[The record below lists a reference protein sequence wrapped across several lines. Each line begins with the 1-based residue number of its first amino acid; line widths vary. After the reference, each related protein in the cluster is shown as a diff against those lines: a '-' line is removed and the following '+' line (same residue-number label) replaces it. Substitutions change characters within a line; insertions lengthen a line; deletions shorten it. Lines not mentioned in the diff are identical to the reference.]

1 MRKIFLLSFV
11 LCILMFAAGCKT
23 APAEKEKEPEVSAA
37 AMEPANG
44 GVPIQPMTPSDAEKS
59 DSDAHLSTAQPSEA
73 DKNSATP
80 IPAQPK
86 EKPSTQVASS
96 RPVTRAVAGG
106 GGGGGGSARARSG
119 AIVAQVIPTQ
129 RVGATRQGKAVTPKS
144 NAAGNNTAVKTDSG
158 KTSSAQ
164 QQAAAKAEADK
175 KAAAAKEAAEKKAAL
190 AKAEAEKKAAA
201 KAEADKKAAAA
212 KEAAERKAALAKAEA
227 EKKAAA
233 KAEADRKA
241 AAAKAAAEKKAALAK
256 AEAEKKA
263 AAKAEADR
271 KAAAAKETAER
282 KAALAKAEAEKKA
295 AAKAEADKK
304 AAAAKEAA
312 EKKAALAKAEAEKKA
327 AAKAE
332 ADRKAAAAK
341 EAAER
346 KAALAKAEAE
356 KKAAAKAEADKKA
369 AAAKEAAEKKA
380 ALAKAEAEK
389 KAAAK
394 AEADRKAAAAK
405 EAAEKKAA
413 LAKAE
418 AEKKAAAKAE
428 ADRKAAAAKEAAE
441 KKAALAKAEAEKK
454 AAAYKASAQI
464 VDVSW
469 MIEQA
474 DASFVS
480 KQYKGVGKMFVT
492 ILARYTGE
500 LTEKDFQEAFF
511 ASPIDIWSLNA
522 ANAKNLIENDKQ
534 NKLLMLKHL
543 AAGEGEGSV
552 ALGKWFVSITLAGQK
567 PFEKELNV
575 TGISGQKIADTTD
588 MKGDERKKSIVT
600 VVPVAKTA
608 DEQQALSF
616 PTIYS
621 VSRDADTI
629 EIIFSVNDAR
639 VTNAYVYFDV
649 PGEEYYRDS
658 GSMIDAT
665 GKPINGC
672 RSFSTDGKKCQY
684 VLRKDA
690 SNQDWFGKATRCFL
704 VVADVNRIAS
714 PWEERHRTISAVAP
728 VSK

>member
-271 KAAAAKETAER
+271 KAAAAKE
-282 KAALAKAEAEKKA
+282 
-295 AAKAEADKK
+295 
-304 AAAAKEAA
+304 AA
-312 EKKAALAKAEAEKKA
+312 EKKAALAKAESEKKA

-356 KKAAAKAEADKKA
+356 KKAAAKAEADK
-369 AAAKEAAEKKA
+369 
-380 ALAKAEAEK
+380 
-389 KAAAK
+389 
-394 AEADRKAAAAK
+394 KAAAAK

>member
-59 DSDAHLSTAQPSEA
+59 DSDANLSTAQPSEA

-212 KEAAERKAALAKAEA
+212 KEAAEKKAALAKAEA

-241 AAAKAAAEKKAALAK
+241 AAAKAAAE
-256 AEAEKKA
+256 
-263 AAKAEADR
+263 
-271 KAAAAKETAER
+271 R

-295 AAKAEADKK
+295 AAKAEADK
-304 AAAAKEAA
+304 
-312 EKKAALAKAEAEKKA
+312 
-327 AAKAE
+327 
-332 ADRKAAAAK
+332 
-341 EAAER
+341 
-346 KAALAKAEAE
+346 
-356 KKAAAKAEADKKA
+356 
-369 AAAKEAAEKKA
+369 
-380 ALAKAEAEK
+380 
-389 KAAAK
+389 
-394 AEADRKAAAAK
+394 
-405 EAAEKKAA
+405 
-413 LAKAE
+413 
-418 AEKKAAAKAE
+418 
-428 ADRKAAAAKEAAE
+428 KAAAAKEAAE

-480 KQYKGVGKMFVT
+480 KQYKGAGKMFVT

-588 MKGDERKKSIVT
+588 MKGAERKKSIVT

>member
-1 MRKIFLLSFV
+1 
-11 LCILMFAAGCKT
+11 
-23 APAEKEKEPEVSAA
+23 
-37 AMEPANG
+37 
-44 GVPIQPMTPSDAEKS
+44 
-59 DSDAHLSTAQPSEA
+59 
-73 DKNSATP
+73 
-80 IPAQPK
+80 
-86 EKPSTQVASS
+86 
-96 RPVTRAVAGG
+96 
-106 GGGGGGSARARSG
+106 
-119 AIVAQVIPTQ
+119 
-129 RVGATRQGKAVTPKS
+129 
-144 NAAGNNTAVKTDSG
+144 
-158 KTSSAQ
+158 
-164 QQAAAKAEADK
+164 
-175 KAAAAKEAAEKKAAL
+175 
-190 AKAEAEKKAAA
+190 
-201 KAEADKKAAAA
+201 
-212 KEAAERKAALAKAEA
+212 
-227 EKKAAA
+227 
-233 KAEADRKA
+233 
-241 AAAKAAAEKKAALAK
+241 
-256 AEAEKKA
+256 
-263 AAKAEADR
+263 
-271 KAAAAKETAER
+271 
-282 KAALAKAEAEKKA
+282 
-295 AAKAEADKK
+295 
-304 AAAAKEAA
+304 
-312 EKKAALAKAEAEKKA
+312 
-327 AAKAE
+327 
-332 ADRKAAAAK
+332 
-341 EAAER
+341 
-346 KAALAKAEAE
+346 
-356 KKAAAKAEADKKA
+356 
-369 AAAKEAAEKKA
+369 
-380 ALAKAEAEK
+380 
-389 KAAAK
+389 
-394 AEADRKAAAAK
+394 
-405 EAAEKKAA
+405 
-413 LAKAE
+413 
-418 AEKKAAAKAE
+418 
-428 ADRKAAAAKEAAE
+428 
-441 KKAALAKAEAEKK
+441 
-454 AAAYKASAQI
+454 
-464 VDVSW
+464 
-469 MIEQA
+469 
-474 DASFVS
+474 
-480 KQYKGVGKMFVT
+480 MFVT

-690 SNQDWFGKATRCFL
+690 SNQDWFGKAARCFL

>member
-59 DSDAHLSTAQPSEA
+59 DSDANLSTAQPSEA

-144 NAAGNNTAVKTDSG
+144 NAAGNNTAVKTDSE

-164 QQAAAKAEADK
+164 QQ
-175 KAAAAKEAAEKKAAL
+175 
-190 AKAEAEKKAAA
+190 
-201 KAEADKKAAAA
+201 
-212 KEAAERKAALAKAEA
+212 
-227 EKKAAA
+227 
-233 KAEADRKA
+233 
-241 AAAKAAAEKKAALAK
+241 
-256 AEAEKKA
+256 
-263 AAKAEADR
+263 
-271 KAAAAKETAER
+271 
-282 KAALAKAEAEKKA
+282 
-295 AAKAEADKK
+295 
-304 AAAAKEAA
+304 
-312 EKKAALAKAEAEKKA
+312 
-327 AAKAE
+327 
-332 ADRKAAAAK
+332 
-341 EAAER
+341 
-346 KAALAKAEAE
+346 
-356 KKAAAKAEADKKA
+356 AAAKAEADKKA

-428 ADRKAAAAKEAAE
+428 ADKKAAAAKEAAE

-480 KQYKGVGKMFVT
+480 KQYKGAGKMFVT

-511 ASPIDIWSLNA
+511 ASPIDIWSLNS

-588 MKGDERKKSIVT
+588 IKGAERKKSIVT

>member
-59 DSDAHLSTAQPSEA
+59 DSDANLSTAQPSEA

-201 KAEADKKAAAA
+201 KAEADRKAAAA
-212 KEAAERKAALAKAEA
+212 KEAAEKKAALAKAEA

-233 KAEADRKA
+233 KAEADKKA

-271 KAAAAKETAER
+271 KAAAAKA
-282 KAALAKAEAEKKA
+282 
-295 AAKAEADKK
+295 
-304 AAAAKEAA
+304 
-312 EKKAALAKAEAEKKA
+312 
-327 AAKAE
+327 
-332 ADRKAAAAK
+332 
-341 EAAER
+341 AAER

-394 AEADRKAAAAK
+394 AEADKKAAAAK
-405 EAAEKKAA
+405 AAAEKKAA

-428 ADRKAAAAKEAAE
+428 ADKKAAAAKEAAE

-480 KQYKGVGKMFVT
+480 KQYKGAGKMFVT

-588 MKGDERKKSIVT
+588 MKGAERKKSIVT

>member
-11 LCILMFAAGCKT
+11 LCILMLAAGCKT
-23 APAEKEKEPEVSAA
+23 APAEKEPESPAA

-59 DSDAHLSTAQPSEA
+59 DSDANLSTAQPSEA
-73 DKNSATP
+73 DKNSGTP

-96 RPVTRAVAGG
+96 RPVTRAG

-158 KTSSAQ
+158 KTTSAQ

-175 KAAAAKEAAEKKAAL
+175 KATAAKEAAEKKAAL
-190 AKAEAEKKAAA
+190 AKAEAER
-201 KAEADKKAAAA
+201 KAEADRKAAAA
-212 KEAAERKAALAKAEA
+212 KEAAEKRAALAKAEAEKKAAAKAAAEKKAALAKAEA
-227 EKKAAA
+227 ERKAAA

-271 KAAAAKETAER
+271 KTAAAKEAAEK

-332 ADRKAAAAK
+332 ADKKAAAAK
-341 EAAER
+341 AAAEK

-369 AAAKEAAEKKA
+369 AAAKA
-380 ALAKAEAEK
+380 
-389 KAAAK
+389 
-394 AEADRKAAAAK
+394 
-405 EAAEKKAA
+405 
-413 LAKAE
+413 
-418 AEKKAAAKAE
+418 
-428 ADRKAAAAKEAAE
+428 AAE

-480 KQYKGVGKMFVT
+480 KQYKGAGKMFVT